1 MKLYI
6 MTDLEGATGVVGHW
20 DIIDPPGAEYLASRR
35 LLTGDVNAAIEGA
48 SEAGANEILV
58 HDAHGESRVHGILIE
73 QMDARARLIRGKSIY
88 ELEGLDETYDAM
100 FIIAA
105 HSMAGTAKG
114 VLSHTESDSIVNMWI
129 NGRRVGEIGIFAA
142 MAGHFKV
149 PTVLVTG
156 DLAATKEAKDLIT
169 NVETVSVKEGRSRF
183 SAICLPPDVTRRM
196 IRETAV
202 KALGEIDEIKP
213 YTFEPP
219 ITVRIEYQDALAA
232 DRQAERKDRKRI
244 DGRTIEY
251 SAENII
257 TIF

>member
-20 DIIDPPGAEYLASRR
+20 NIIDPPGAEYLASRR

-58 HDAHGESRVHGILIE
+58 HDAHGESKAHGILIE
-73 QMDARARLIRGKSIY
+73 QIDSRARLIRGKSIY
-88 ELEGLDETYDAM
+88 ELEGLDETFDAM

-105 HSMAGTAKG
+105 HSMAGTTKG

-129 NGRRVGEIGIFAA
+129 NGKRVGEIGIFAA
-142 MAGHFKV
+142 MAGHYHV
-149 PTVLVTG
+149 PTVMVTG
-156 DLAATKEAKDLIT
+156 DLAAVNEAKDLIP
-169 NVETVSVKEGRSRF
+169 NIETVSVKEGRSRF
-183 SAICLPPDVTRRM
+183 SAICLPPEVTRRM

-202 KALGEIDEIKP
+202 KALGKINEIKP
-213 YTFEPP
+213 CIFQPP
-219 ITVRIEYQDALAA
+219 ITVRIEHQDALTA

-251 SAENII
+251 SAENMLY
-257 TIF
+257 IF